1 MADNLTVL
9 YKTSYDLEK
18 LADGEVYMIFK
29 KYDCDID
36 PQNVL
41 FQLENLFNGNKVLG
55 KVPEYE
61 YELAESQ
68 YTNTRHSTLQLLT
81 QKHATT
87 HYSC

>member
-1 MADNLTVL
+1 MADNLNVL

-68 YTNTRHSTLQLLT
+68 YTNTLQLLT

-87 HYSC
+87 YYSC

>member
-9 YKTSYDLEK
+9 YKSSYDLEK

-55 KVPEYE
+55 KV
-61 YELAESQ
+61 LSMN
-68 YTNTRHSTLQLLT
+68 TNLLSLSTQ
-81 QKHATT
+81 T
-87 HYSC
+87 HYRC